1 VTDRIS
7 LSIHSPP
14 RPYAIGRESKL
25 QKYVFFPYFF
35 QRYNNLPR
43 ASEPLSTTIQDLDN
57 DSLLNVFHLFRPSL
71 IEVDESG
78 TAIWKWGTQQWWYKL
93 AQVCSR
99 WRWLILGSAS
109 YLGLSLVCKP
119 GISIADM
126 LAHSPPL
133 PLIIGFN
140 HPAHELTAEDEKG
153 ILYTLQQRDRVQCI
167 YLQLPVL
174 SLQKLIINIDGE
186 FPALQYL
193 FIGPPT
199 EHDAQLALPPTFEAP
214 HLRRLSLSYF
224 ASQIGSSLLSTS
236 TGLVRLLL
244 DWIHPSTYPHPNDF
258 LQQLASLP
266 QLENLE
272 ISFRSPVP
280 NRDIGRQLL
289 DDPITIHVTHI
300 NLRVFDFVG
309 VSDFLEAV
317 LPHLATPLLE
327 TFRVQFFNQ
336 LRFPVPHLPQFML
349 TAEKLRFGRAVLIF
363 HHEAVL
369 LRAFTH
375 VGARFDNLNVTVSC
389 RHLDWQVSSAKEIC
403 NFLRPLLS
411 GVVDLTL
418 DHREHTLSSAWHNQA
433 DPTQWRDL
441 LESFGDVKTLRVHNG
456 LVGELSRS
464 LLLDGEPPLQV
475 LPKLK
480 ELVCPINGVD
490 DQTYAPFIREREVA
504 GQPVDLIGE
513 AIPVGPFDY
522 YFYSPVGTTHIT
534 SDSVTLL

>member
-1 VTDRIS
+1 M
-7 LSIHSPP
+7 SIHSPP
-14 RPYAIGRESKL
+14 RPYAIRRESQL
-25 QKYVFFPYFF
+25 QRYVFFPYTF
-35 QRYNNLPR
+35 QRYNNRPR
-43 ASEPLSTTIQDLDN
+43 ACEPLSTTIQDLDN
-57 DSLLNVFHLFRPSL
+57 DSLLHVFYLFRPSL
-71 IEVDESG
+71 IEVDELG

-99 WRWLILGSAS
+99 WRCLVLGSAS

-119 GISIADM
+119 GISIVDM

-140 HPAHELTAEDEKG
+140 HPTHELTAEDEEG
-153 ILYTLQQRDRVQCI
+153 IISTLQHRDRLQCI
-167 YLQLPVL
+167 YLQLPFL
-174 SLQKLIINIDGE
+174 SLQKLILIMDDE

-193 FIGPPT
+193 YIGPPT
-199 EHDAQLALPPTFEAP
+199 KHDTQLALPLTFEAP
-214 HLRRLSLSYF
+214 HLRRLSLSHF
-224 ASQIGSSLLSTS
+224 ASQIGSPLLSTA

-258 LQQLASLP
+258 LGQLASLP

-280 NRDIGRQLL
+280 KRDIERQLL
-289 DDPITIHVTHI
+289 HDPVTIHVTHP
-300 NLRVFDFVG
+300 NLRVFDIVG
-309 VSDFLEAV
+309 VSGFWEAV
-317 LPHLATPLLE
+317 LPHMATPLLE

-336 LRFPVPHLPQFML
+336 LRFPVPHLPRFMMG
-349 TAEKLRFGRAVLIF
+349 AEKLRFGRAVLIF

-369 LRAFTH
+369 LRTFTH
-375 VGARFDNLNVTVSC
+375 VGARFDNFNVTVSC
-389 RHLDWQVSSAKEIC
+389 RHLDWQVSSMTEIC
-403 NFLRPLLS
+403 NILRPLFS

-418 DHREHTLSSAWHNQA
+418 DHREHTLSSAWHNRA
-433 DPTQWRDL
+433 DPTQWREL
-441 LESFGDVKTLRVHNG
+441 LGSFGDVKTLRVHNG

-480 ELVCPINGVD
+480 ELVCPISGVD

-522 YFYSPVGTTHIT
+522 YYYSPVGTTYIT